1 MIIDEN
7 FFDKTH
13 SFFKDVSKE
22 YLLPNLG
29 KLEIDQVSEKS
40 DNSLVTKFDLIIENE
55 LIQYFKEYGFENIIS
70 EENNSELLGYNQYLT
85 IDPIDGTR
93 NFINGIDKVVI
104 MISYIKDNKSIFSI
118 IYDPIKNNFYH
129 SFDNKIFKNHKLIP
143 PKRYNHHIGFLG
155 SHAKEF
161 FKNEIS
167 DYTEKKRSR
176 SIGYDVIEILEGDR
190 TFMTIYGSK
199 IWDLFPAMSFLNN
212 LNFNSNLDGFDFDF
226 KILNKKIIFY
236 AKI

>member
-1 MIIDEN
+1 MTIDEK

-13 SFFKDVSKE
+13 SFFKDISKE

-29 KLEIDQVSEKS
+29 KLENIQISEKS
-40 DNSLVTKFDLIIENE
+40 DNSLVTEFDLIIENE
-55 LIQYFKEYGFENIIS
+55 LIQYFNENGFDNIIS
-70 EENNSELLGYNQYLT
+70 EENNSELLKYDQYLT

-93 NFINGIDKVVI
+93 NFINGINKVVI
-104 MISYIKDNKSIFSI
+104 MVSFINNNKSIFSI
-118 IYDPIKNNFYH
+118 IYDPVLNNFYH
-129 SFDNKIFKNHKLIP
+129 SFMNKIYKNHNFLS
-143 PKRYNHHIGFLG
+143 PKKYLHHIGFLG

-167 DYTEKKRSR
+167 EYTEKMRSR

-199 IWDLFPAMSFLNN
+199 IWDLFPAMSFLKN
-212 LNFNSNLDGFDFDF
+212 LNFDSNLDDFDFDF
-226 KILNKKIIFY
+226 NILNKNIIFY

>member
-1 MIIDEN
+1 MNIDVD
-7 FFDKTH
+7 FFNQTH

-29 KLEIDQVSEKS
+29 NLKKDQISEKS
-40 DNSLVTKFDLIIENE
+40 DNSLVTEYDLIIENE
-55 LIQYFKEYGFENIIS
+55 LIQYFNEKGFANIIS
-70 EENNSELLGYNQYLT
+70 EENNSDLHDYNHFLT

-93 NFINGIDKVVI
+93 NFINGINKVVI
-104 MISYIKDNKSIFSI
+104 MVSFINDNKSIFSI
-118 IYDPIKNNFYH
+118 IYDPIQNNFYH
-129 SFDNKIFKNHKLIP
+129 SFDDKIFKNHKLISS
-143 PKRYNHHIGFLG
+143 KKYYHHIGFLG
-155 SHAKEF
+155 SHAKDF
-161 FKNEIS
+161 FKNEIPK
-167 DYTEKKRSR
+167 YTEKQRSR

-212 LNFNSNLDGFDFDF
+212 LNFNSNLDSFDFDF

>member
-93 NFINGIDKVVI
+93 NFINGINKVVI
-104 MISYIKDNKSIFSI
+104 MVSFIDRNKSIFSI

-129 SFDNKIFKNHKLIP
+129 SFDNKIFKNHKLIS
-143 PKRYNHHIGFLG
+143 PKKYYHHIGFLG

-167 DYTEKKRSR
+167 EYTEKIRSR
-176 SIGYDVIEILEGDR
+176 SIGYDVIEILEGNR

-199 IWDLFPAMSFLNN
+199 IWDLFPAMSFLKN
-212 LNFNSNLDGFDFDF
+212 LNFNSNLETFDFDF
-226 KILNKKIIFY
+226 NILNKNIIFY